1 MRKRKEALGAE
12 MESVTCKR
20 GEYKVSEVSKAGSPG
35 PGVLETPTAL
45 LSDGLGAVRGAWV
58 C

>member
-1 MRKRKEALGAE
+1 

-45 LSDGLGAVRGAWV
+45 LSGAVRGAWV

>member
-1 MRKRKEALGAE
+1 M

-20 GEYKVSEVSKAGSPG
+20 GECKVSEVSKAGSPG